1 MRIIKTDCT
10 PEEVQQD
17 MSELQRLNAEAME
30 TELMWEFFGGTIT
43 LDNGHQYQVT
53 GEQTCKSILNSQ
65 KIYET
70 VVP

>member
-17 MSELQRLNAEAME
+17 MPELQRLNAEAME

-43 LDNGHQYQVT
+43 LENGHQYQVT